1 MHKLIRKISLLIC
14 ICFLSVAVSA
24 KTQWRQLS
32 PGLWYTQ
39 LVTPTLT
46 STGIL
51 HAFRVDL
58 NYFRFSLALAKEY
71 EGQFSSAQNLTMAT
85 KGVLGINGGFFSP
98 DMTSLGLRI
107 SDGELLSRFKHS
119 PWWGVFLIQNNHAK
133 IFSASQYHPEN
144 DIDFAVQSGPRLLVD
159 GEIPKL
165 RPGVANRSALG
176 IRRNGQ
182 VVVVATQ
189 SLYLSTMELA
199 EIMQKSE
206 PENGLACWQAINLDG
221 GSSTQLYAR
230 LNGFVLSV
238 PSFMPVADVVVVVP
252 RAASAG

>member
-1 MHKLIRKISLLIC
+1 MQNFFRTIFLLVSIC
-14 ICFLSVAVSA
+14 LFTSSVYA
-24 KTQWRQLS
+24 KTQWRQIA

-39 LVTPTLT
+39 LVIPTMT
-46 STGIL
+46 SSGIV

-58 NYFRFSLALAKEY
+58 KYYRFSLALAKEY
-71 EGQFSSAQNLTMAT
+71 EGQFASAQNLTVAS
-85 KGVLGINGGFFSP
+85 KGVVGINGGFFSP

-119 PWWGVFLIQNNHAK
+119 PWWGVFSIQNNHAK
-133 IFSASQYHPEN
+133 IVSANQYHSEN
-144 DIDFAVQSGPRLLVD
+144 DVDFAVQSGPRLLVD
-159 GEIPKL
+159 GIIPKL

-182 VVVVATQ
+182 VVIVATQ
-189 SLYLSTMELA
+189 NLYFTTNELA
-199 EIMQKSE
+199 EILQKSE

-230 LNGFVLSV
+230 VNGFVLSV

-252 RAASAG
+252 REG

>member
-1 MHKLIRKISLLIC
+1 MKNIFHKF
-14 ICFLSVAVSA
+14 FLSILFSCFCGSVFA
-24 KTQWRQLS
+24 KTEWRQLA

-46 STGIL
+46 STGTL

-58 NYFRFSLALAKEY
+58 NYYHFSLALAKEY
-71 EGQFSSAQNLTMAT
+71 EGQFSSAQNLTMAS
-85 KGVLGINGGFFSP
+85 KGILGINGGFFSP

-119 PWWGVFLIQNNHAK
+119 PWWGVFLIQNNRAK
-133 IFSASQYHPEN
+133 ILSASQYQPEN
-144 DIDFAVQSGPRLLVD
+144 DVDFAVQSGPRLVVD
-159 GEIPKL
+159 GAIPKL

-182 VVVVATQ
+182 VVIVATQ
-189 SLYLSTMELA
+189 NLYLSTVELA
-199 EIMQKSE
+199 ELLQKSE

-230 LNGFVLSV
+230 VNDFVLSI

-252 RAASAG
+252 RVS

>member
-1 MHKLIRKISLLIC
+1 MRKLIRNISLLFFLC
-14 ICFLSVAVSA
+14 ILTNSVVA
-24 KTQWRQLS
+24 KTQWRQLA

-39 LVTPTLT
+39 LVTQTIA
-46 STGIL
+46 STGTL

-58 NYFRFSLALAKEY
+58 NYYRFSLALAKEY
-71 EGQFSSAQNLTMAT
+71 EGQFSSAQNLTLAS

-119 PWWGVFLIQNNHAK
+119 PWWGVFSIQDNHAK
-133 IFSASQYHPEN
+133 IVSATEYQPEN
-144 DIDFAVQSGPRLLVD
+144 GVDFAVQSGPRLLVD
-159 GEIPKL
+159 GAIPKL

-189 SLYLSTMELA
+189 NLYLSTIELA
-199 EIMQKSE
+199 EILQKSE

-230 LNGFVLSV
+230 INDFVLSV

-252 RAASAG
+252 GVG